1 MLDSGKTLG
10 ILGGLGPM
18 SSVYFYE
25 MLTSHTDALTD
36 QEHLNILIS
45 SRADTPDRTDFILGK
60 SSDNPL
66 PVMKS
71 EIAKLVGAG
80 ADVIAI
86 PCNTA
91 HCFYEGISAD
101 SPVPIINIVRQTAIF
116 CNRMGIRR
124 VGILATEGTVASGSY
139 SEIFCMAGI
148 DCVVPD
154 KDGQKIISDI
164 IYGQIKKGIAPDME
178 GFMQVSES
186 LMARGCERLVLGC
199 TELSLLK
206 RSGALDSQIYVDSLE
221 VLAYSSIKACG
232 KTPVGFD
239 ADLMSFRI

>member
-1 MLDSGKTLG
+1 MLDSGRTLG

-25 MLTSHTDALTD
+25 MLTSHTYALTD

-45 SRADTPDRTDFILGK
+45 SRSDTPDRTDFILGK

-66 PVMKS
+66 PVMKG

-91 HCFYEGISAD
+91 HYFYDSISAD
-101 SPVPIINIVRQTAIF
+101 APIPIINIVKQTAIF

-139 SEIFCMAGI
+139 SEVFDMAGI
-148 DCVVPD
+148 DCVVPNTD
-154 KDGQKIISDI
+154 EQKIISDI
-164 IYGQIKKGIAPDME
+164 IYGQIKKGIAPDMD
-178 GFMQVSES
+178 GFRQVSES
-186 LMARGCERLVLGC
+186 LIARGCERLVLGC

-206 RSGALDSQIYVDSLE
+206 RNGALDDRIYVDSLE
-221 VLAYSSIKACG
+221 VLAYSSIRACG
-232 KTPVGFD
+232 KTPMGFD
-239 ADLMSFRI
+239 SDLMSFRI